1 MTDFIATSRLPIRTD
16 EPFRLFGN
24 VELSLTNPGK
34 LCKFIAE
41 DAYVPDLGM
50 RSLKNGMRIKVER
63 IVGTKY
69 REIKGD
75 IKESDTLTKMVLRMA
90 EGKIVADIV

>member
-1 MTDFIATSRLPIRTD
+1 M
-16 EPFRLFGN
+16 
-24 VELSLTNPGK
+24 
-34 LCKFIAE
+34 
-41 DAYVPDLGM
+41 PDLGM